1 MAQENHPWKVRTRM
15 AGRRDER
22 TAGQGGGA
30 GGREDLR
37 VSATA
42 GVMMLVCLECGKEYA
57 FEGAD
62 EPPADLTCE
71 KCGNVVFRRFD
82 ATATPD
88 DVQADFAET
97 TDRETATSDPPGDV
111 TAGDLYDL
119 NNP

>member
-1 MAQENHPWKVRTRM
+1 
-15 AGRRDER
+15 
-22 TAGQGGGA
+22 
-30 GGREDLR
+30 
-37 VSATA
+37 
-42 GVMMLVCLECGKEYA
+42 MLVCLECGKEYA

-62 EPPADLTCE
+62 EPPPDLTCE
-71 KCGNVVFRRFD
+71 KCGNAVFRRFD

-88 DVQADFAET
+88 DVQADFAES